1 MPQLRIVDLS
11 TYKAYSQ
18 ELAIGHRDIAGFKW
32 GDKEVIQTGAR
43 SDAAG
48 SFLWAIP
55 YEDSSVSGDVDHAMK
70 QREVRLAYLQPRA
83 SERFA
88 DEDAQYE
95 FCEAVIE
102 QLIAR
107 LLRDKRGYNN
117 AQGEW
122 VTLSLSVQSIRTA
135 PIEHTLGA
143 TRFLG
148 YELRL
153 QVMDNA
159 NLVYD
164 ATKWDS

>member
-88 DEDAQYE
+88 DEDA
-95 FCEAVIE
+95 FA
-102 QLIAR
+102 LG
-107 LLRDKRGYNN
+107 L
-117 AQGEW
+117 AQGPAGFVEHLAQHAGDDAFA
-122 VTLSLSVQSIRTA
+122 VG
-135 PIEHTLGA
+135 EHTVAVKQNSL
-143 TRFLG
+143 
-148 YELRL
+148 
-153 QVMDNA
+153 
-159 NLVYD
+159 
-164 ATKWDS
+164 KS